1 MRTLCMTLAYVG
13 CRLSEALALTADCDP
28 WEITARIL
36 GICEESGFRQVTEH
50 SAGGG
55 GQPITIE
62 LIFPNDEIIRFDGID
77 WYHRRR

>member
-1 MRTLCMTLAYVG
+1 VKTVG
-13 CRLSEALALTADCDP
+13 DIFVHVQNFKRQRLDP

>member
-1 MRTLCMTLAYVG
+1 VKTVG
-13 CRLSEALALTADCDP
+13 DIFVHAQHFKRQGLDP

-36 GICEESGFRQVTEH
+36 EIGADCGFRQVTEH

-62 LIFPNDEIIRFDGID
+62 LIFPNDEVIRFDGTD
-77 WYHRRR
+77 WYHRRRMRS